1 LLFDLDNFKS
11 INDQYGHPVGD
22 RTLEIFAATATTH
35 VGEAGL
41 VGRWG
46 GDEFV
51 AVLYDTSR
59 DAAITVAERVQ
70 LAFEKA
76 AADIGGRLIG
86 ATVSTGIAFSTNGP
100 FELPA
105 LLLQA
110 DQALYRAK
118 KEGRNR
124 IAIFSPDP
132 LPAGDRGAESGSNV
146 IRLGHRSAA

>member
-1 LLFDLDNFKS
+1 
-11 INDQYGHPVGD
+11 
-22 RTLEIFAATATTH
+22 
-35 VGEAGL
+35 L

-86 ATVSTGIAFSTNGP
+86 ATVSTGIAFSTHGP